1 MVTQKDKMAYPE
13 LDYEKLIERIR
24 YIMDSLQL
32 TPSSFAEKM
41 NMAPSRIINIF
52 KGRNNPSL
60 EVVYSICR
68 FFPDWS
74 YSWILF
80 GEGEPMVKDN
90 QQLDIL
96 SSDLFDTSYQNNVGV
111 NNNRLPSL
119 DASTAIHK
127 EIRLLREEL
136 KKTEADER
144 KVQEIRIFYTDGSFE
159 VFKKV

>member
-1 MVTQKDKMAYPE
+1 
-13 LDYEKLIERIR
+13 
-24 YIMDSLQL
+24 
-32 TPSSFAEKM
+32 
-41 NMAPSRIINIF
+41 
-52 KGRNNPSL
+52 
-60 EVVYSICR
+60 
-68 FFPDWS
+68 
-74 YSWILF
+74 
-80 GEGEPMVKDN
+80 MVKDN

-111 NNNRLPSL
+111 DNNRLPSL